1 MHPAEISFNTLFPS
15 IKARYPPFTL
25 NPIGESPKCTSKD
38 PRPSNILQQKFQAM
52 AENAPPNAQKPANT
66 DAVDDAPAAK
76 RAKTTEGP
84 ANVILIT
91 DKSRAVKPKR
101 KVFIY

>member
-1 MHPAEISFNTLFPS
+1 
-15 IKARYPPFTL
+15 
-25 NPIGESPKCTSKD
+25 
-38 PRPSNILQQKFQAM
+38 M
-52 AENAPPNAQKPANT
+52 AENAPLNAQKPANT